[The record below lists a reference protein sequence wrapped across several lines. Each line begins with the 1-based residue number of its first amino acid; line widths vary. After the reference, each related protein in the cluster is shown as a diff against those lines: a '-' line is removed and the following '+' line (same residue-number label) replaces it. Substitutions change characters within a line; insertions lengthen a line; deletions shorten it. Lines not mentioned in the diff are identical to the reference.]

1 MQPRTIAIAIA
12 VVIIFIIIIVA
23 VLKMSSQGSQSL
35 PNTIPNNGPNT
46 VTPQPVSSTPPAP
59 VHNMGVWLRNPG
71 GGYVSGLSYADSS
84 AYCIAQGGRL
94 ATKSEIDAAGAK
106 LNFCA
111 AGWFQGPDQGWY
123 SNGTDI
129 AGCGGVGWHTLTDA
143 PVDKKLGTF
152 CYGQIPSDS
161 AIVASAILS

>member
-1 MQPRTIAIAIA
+1 MQPRTIAIAAA
-12 VVIIFIIIIVA
+12 VVIIFIIIIVV
-23 VLKMSSQGSQSL
+23 VLSMSRSSQTGV
-35 PNTIPNNGPNT
+35 PTG
-46 VTPQPVSSTPPAP
+46 VTPGNVPTGTNPTPAP

-129 AGCGGVGWHTLTDA
+129 AGCGGAGWHTLTDA

-152 CYGQIPSDS
+152 CYGQIPSDP
-161 AIVASAILS
+161 AVVASAILS